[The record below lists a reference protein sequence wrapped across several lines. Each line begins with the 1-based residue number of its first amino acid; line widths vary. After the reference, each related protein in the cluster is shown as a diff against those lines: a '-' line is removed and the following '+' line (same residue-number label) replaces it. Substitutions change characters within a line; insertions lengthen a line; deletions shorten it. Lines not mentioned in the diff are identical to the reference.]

1 MTVDEHMA
9 TTLAAL
15 AGGRVFPDFAPEGTP
30 APYIVFQQVGGQ
42 GLNHT
47 EGTLPT
53 AENCRMPPPWPAKPR
68 RCCWPPP
75 PSRPPRWA
83 TAPAWWTK
91 TPACAVPGKIFHYG
105 SPACKG
111 GHLLRFPFPA
121 RFGLT
126 QVPAAAGFFH

>member
-53 AENCRMPPPWPAKPR
+53 AENCRIQLAT
-68 RCCWPPP
+68 
-75 PSRPPRWA
+75 WA
-83 TAPAWWTK
+83 DARIEATTLASQAE
-91 TPACAVPGKIFHYG
+91 A
-105 SPACKG
+105 
-111 GHLLRFPFPA
+111 LL
-121 RFGLT
+121 L
-126 QVPAAAGFFH
+126 AAAPFQATTLGNRTSLVDEDTGLRGARQDFSLWVPRL